1 MKKYVIAF
9 LCMALVLCT
18 SIPAFAFDG
27 SQNQYEYALQVLKEY
42 GVLEEGQQWEFD
54 IDSITRREALRMIDH
69 IVGVTS
75 YILPGQTMQEVLG
88 FVFADVTDGTEDA
101 YLAMGL
107 CRMGLFNGRF
117 DETGNRIADLDGFIT
132 NNEGLALLT
141 RMLSMYTAANE
152 YPEETLKAMFGGGD
166 DWMYVFAQRLNLI
179 NSDNPLDYGVTLSP
193 DEKNAPMKAS
203 TFIRLVHRSLY
214 IPYTNI
220 RNSYA
225 LEYLFQNLQTQQGN

>member
-1 MKKYVIAF
+1 MRKYIAAF
-9 LCMALVLCT
+9 LCMALVLCAG
-18 SIPAFAFDG
+18 IPAFAFDG

-42 GVLEEGQQWEFD
+42 GVLEEEQQWEFD
-54 IDSITRREALRMIDH
+54 IDSITRREALQIIDNITEAYHH
-69 IVGVTS
+69 IT
-75 YILPGQTMQEVLG
+75 PGQTMQEVLG
-88 FVFADVTDGTEDA
+88 FAFADVTDGTEDA

-117 DETGNRIADLDGFIT
+117 DEMGNRIADLDGFIT

-141 RMLSMYTAANE
+141 RMLSMHTVSSE
-152 YPEETLKAMFGGGD
+152 YSEELLRGLLGGGD
-166 DWMYVFAQRLNLI
+166 DWLYVFAQRLNLI
-179 NSDNPLDYGVTLSP
+179 NSDNPLDNGVTLSL
-193 DEKNAPMKAS
+193 DEKDEPMKAS

-225 LEYLFQNLQTQQGN
+225 LEYLFQNLQIQQGN